1 MNLAEALKT
10 LSPDIEGGNMKVT
23 KTDHSSYDVK
33 CYGEDKGGCY
43 VVLNATV
50 EGNIDETD
58 FDIFNI
64 NVSVNDV
71 EEELSSSEVLDIYCN
86 GSVDPTGVE
95 NLEIDHSMI
104 FELF

>member
-1 MNLAEALKT
+1 MNLVEVLK
-10 LSPDIEGGNMKVT
+10 LVAPSVEGNMKVT
-23 KTDHSSYDVK
+23 KNDYSIYSVK

-64 NVSVNDV
+64 NVSVNDI
-71 EEELSSSEVLDIYCN
+71 EEELSSEEVLDIYCN
-86 GSVDPTGVE
+86 GSVDPSGVE
-95 NLEIDHSMI
+95 ELEVGSSMI

>member
-1 MNLAEALKT
+1 MNLVEALKT
-10 LSPDIEGGNMKVT
+10 LSPDIEGNMKVT
-23 KTDHSSYDVK
+23 KNDYSIYSVK

-71 EEELSSSEVLDIYCN
+71 EEELSSEEILDVYCN
-86 GSVDPTGVE
+86 GSVDPSGVE
-95 NLEIDHSMI
+95 KLEMGHSML
-104 FELF
+104 FELS

>member
-1 MNLAEALKT
+1 MNLVEALKT
-10 LSPDIEGGNMKVT
+10 LSPDFEGNMKVT
-23 KTDHSSYDVK
+23 KTDLAIKPLTES
-33 CYGEDKGGCY
+33 
-43 VVLNATV
+43 V

>member
-1 MNLAEALKT
+1 MKLAEALK
-10 LSPDIEGGNMKVT
+10 LLALKVEGNMKVT
-23 KTDHSSYDVK
+23 KNDHSSYSVK
-33 CYGEDKGGCY
+33 CYGEDNNGDY
-43 VVLNATV
+43 LVLNANV

-64 NVSVNDV
+64 NVSVNDI
-71 EEELSSSEVLDIYCN
+71 EEELSSEEVLDVYCN

-95 NLEIDHSMI
+95 NLEIGHSMI

>member
-1 MNLAEALKT
+1 MNLVDALKAVAPK
-10 LSPDIEGGNMKVT
+10 LEGNMKVT
-23 KTDHSSYDVK
+23 KTDYSSYDIK
-33 CYGEDKGGCY
+33 CYGEDKGGNY

-64 NVSVNDV
+64 NVSVNDI
-71 EEELSSSEVLDIYCN
+71 EEELSSEEVLDIFCN

-95 NLEIDHSMI
+95 NLEIGESMI

>member
-1 MNLAEALKT
+1 MNLAETLKH
-10 LSPDIEGGNMKVT
+10 LSPNIEGNMKVT
-23 KTDHSSYDVK
+23 KTDYASYSVK

-64 NVSVNDV
+64 NVLVNDV
-71 EEELSSSEVLDIYCN
+71 EEELSSEEILDVYCN

-95 NLEIDHSMI
+95 DLEIGHSMI

>member
-1 MNLAEALKT
+1 MNLVEALK
-10 LSPDIEGGNMKVT
+10 LVAPNFEGNMKVI
-23 KTDHSSYDVK
+23 KTDYSSYNVK
-33 CYGEDKGGCY
+33 CYGEDTNKNY

-50 EGNIDETD
+50 EGNIGETD

-64 NVSVNDV
+64 KVSVNGFN
-71 EEELSSSEVLDIYCN
+71 EELSSEEILDVYCN

-95 NLEIDHSMI
+95 DLEIGHSMI